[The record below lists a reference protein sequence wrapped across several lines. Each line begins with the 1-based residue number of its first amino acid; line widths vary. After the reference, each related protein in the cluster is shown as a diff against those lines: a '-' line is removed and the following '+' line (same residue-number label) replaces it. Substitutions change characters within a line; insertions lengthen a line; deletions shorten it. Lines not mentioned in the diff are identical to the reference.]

1 MTVDYKVGYKRPP
14 KTTQFRR
21 GQSGNPRGRPK
32 HTRNLKT
39 DLAEELA
46 SPISITV
53 QGRAATVSKQKALI
67 MALMTKAMKGDTRA
81 QAMIFNLVRQLL
93 DLDAQLDETIKR
105 PSPAD
110 EEIVNAFLK
119 RHLTTTNGG
128 SQ

>member
-93 DLDAQLDETIKR
+93 DLDAQLVSDSESCR
-105 PSPAD
+105 
-110 EEIVNAFLK
+110 LC
-119 RHLTTTNGG
+119 
-128 SQ
+128 